1 MLSRKYYSLIASVI
15 KESETKDELIEK
27 LCREFRA
34 DNPNF
39 DTYRFKE
46 ASKSEVEE

>member
-1 MLSRKYYSLIASVI
+1 MLSRKYYSLIANAI
-15 KESETKDELIEK
+15 KDSQSKEELIEN
-27 LCREFRA
+27 LCREFRI

-46 ASKSEVEE
+46 ASKSEVE